1 MVKLLAPGA
10 VARRRFVAVAAV
22 LGWAGLS
29 IQLYLIFYSRWTL
42 AASLLGGLLSF
53 FSYFTVLTNTL
64 VATVLTCEWTSR
76 ESAARRWFLQP
87 WVSSGI
93 AVSIAVVGL
102 AYSLL
107 LRHLWHPEGWQLL
120 ADELMHDVMPLLFL
134 AYWGFCVPKGTLR
147 VRHIGRWVIYPL
159 VYFAYSLL
167 RGHELAVYP
176 YPFIDVDKLGYPQ
189 VFVNAAGLLAGFVLI
204 ALGLIGLDR
213 WLGRRAKDL
222 DF

>member
-1 MVKLLAPGA
+1 MVSLSTPGA
-10 VARRRFVAVAAV
+10 AARRRFVAVAAV

-42 AASLLGGLLSF
+42 EASLLGGLVSF

-64 VATVLTCEWTSR
+64 VATVLTCELTSR

-102 AYSLL
+102 AYNVL
-107 LRHLWHPEGWQLL
+107 LRHLWHPQGWQWL

-134 AYWGFCVPKGTLR
+134 AYWWCCVPKGALR
-147 VRHIGRWVIYPL
+147 LRHIAAWVIYPV
-159 VYFAYSLL
+159 VYFAYSLW
-167 RGHELAVYP
+167 RGHLLAVYP
-176 YPFIDVDKLGYPQ
+176 YPFIDVEKLGYPQ
-189 VFVNAAGLLAGFVLI
+189 VFVNAGGVLVGFVVI
-204 ALGLIGLDR
+204 ALVLIGLDR
-213 WLGRRAKDL
+213 WRAGRK
-222 DF
+222 